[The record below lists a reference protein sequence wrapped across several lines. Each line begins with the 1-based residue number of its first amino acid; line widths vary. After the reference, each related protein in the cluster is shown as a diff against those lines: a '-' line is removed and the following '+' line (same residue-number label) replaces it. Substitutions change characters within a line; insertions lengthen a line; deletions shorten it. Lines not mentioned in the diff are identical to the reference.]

1 MVSGPEETAM
11 RDIRNDFYE
20 ARTEGRPGVRL
31 VVACAA
37 EGCDRGALMDPRP
50 LFGAR
55 RNWPEAGRSERFRCA
70 CGSRQA
76 RLSYTANTAQKDGP
90 ISAAAMRLWL

>member
-1 MVSGPEETAM
+1 M

-20 ARTEGRPGVRL
+20 PRNLGEPGARL

-37 EGCDRGALMDPRP
+37 ADCERAALMDPRP

-55 RNWPEAGRSERFRCA
+55 RFWPVSGRSERFRCA
-70 CGSRQA
+70 CGSRET
-76 RLSYTANTAQKDGP
+76 RISYTANTAQKDGP
-90 ISAAAMRLWL
+90 ISMDAIRLWL

>member
-1 MVSGPEETAM
+1 M

-20 ARTEGRPGVRL
+20 ARSEGRPGVRL
-31 VVACAA
+31 VVSCAA
-37 EGCDRGALMDPRP
+37 EGCERGALMDPRV

-55 RNWPEAGRSERFRCA
+55 RYWPEAGGSDRFRCA
-70 CGSRQA
+70 CGSR
-76 RLSYTANTAQKDGP
+76 RSRISYTANTAQKNGP